1 MPDVR
6 RFLRDAAVALF
17 VGAVL
22 VALAMAINKP
32 SDNDPLDAGQTPAQ
46 EAPEP

>member
-1 MPDVR
+1 MR

-22 VALAMAINKP
+22 VVLAIVLNTP
-32 SDNDPLDAGQTPAQ
+32 SDNDPSDVGSAPALD
-46 EAPEP
+46 APEP

>member
-1 MPDVR
+1 MK

-22 VALAMAINKP
+22 IALAMFLRPTDDDP
-32 SDNDPLDAGQTPAQ
+32 SGTGPAPTQ
-46 EAPEP
+46 ESSTQ

>member
-1 MPDVR
+1 MR

-22 VALAMAINKP
+22 VTLAMVLKDRPGDDLSN
-32 SDNDPLDAGQTPAQ
+32 AGQAPAQ
-46 EAPEP
+46 EAPRR